1 MRKLLNE
8 EAREGPG
15 SVGGENWG
23 TRLSQTTLR
32 CGGGFFNRN
41 SFGAALARNL
51 HALGADDLTIQ
62 RILRHSN
69 VAVRSESA
77 TSRRCLSKALPGCAA
92 WKLRSTRCRGCPWRS
107 KAGAA
112 SPGRRREAGP
122 PPAGAPERI
131 PT

>member
-23 TRLSQTTLR
+23 TRLSKTTLR
-32 CGGGFFNRN
+32 SGGGFFNRN

-69 VAVRSESA
+69 VSVTQACYIKTANQDSVRALESLDAVLCPSCALESVKPQ
-77 TSRRCLSKALPGCAA
+77 TLQLQ
-92 WKLRSTRCRGCPWRS
+92 
-107 KAGAA
+107 
-112 SPGRRREAGP
+112 
-122 PPAGAPERI
+122 
-131 PT
+131 

>member
-1 MRKLLNE
+1 VRKLLND

-23 TRLSQTTLR
+23 TRLSKTTLR
-32 CGGGFFNRN
+32 SGGGFFNRN

-92 WKLRSTRCRGCPWRS
+92 WKLRSTRCRGCNDLTCALCALDMPQVTDNTTIIS
-107 KAGAA
+107 TEFSYLK
-112 SPGRRREAGP
+112 
-122 PPAGAPERI
+122 
-131 PT
+131 